1 MEENKELLAL
11 LQNIEK
17 SNRQQVKLTR
27 LICVFALVA
36 AICCGWTLWL
46 V

>member
-11 LQNIEK
+11 LQKIEK

-27 LICVFALVA
+27 FMCILALA
-36 AICCGWTLWL
+36 AALCCLCTI
-46 V
+46 